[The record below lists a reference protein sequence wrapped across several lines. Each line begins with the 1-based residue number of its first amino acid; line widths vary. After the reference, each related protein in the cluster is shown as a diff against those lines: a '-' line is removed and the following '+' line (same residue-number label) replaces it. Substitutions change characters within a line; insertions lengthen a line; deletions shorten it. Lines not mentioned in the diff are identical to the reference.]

1 MTDHTG
7 LAGLE
12 KDELYAM
19 AREFEGLRA
28 EILGS
33 YTSRS
38 LPDLTSA
45 SHHLTTLTSL
55 VKDVSDAVLFRA
67 ADTDP
72 GLDFGPVIL
81 AYTSAADP
89 AGHALAS
96 YTEAFAQLGFLRR
109 YEEGRPTPDLQD
121 ARRAAF
127 AVSQDGLDNAV
138 GKLEETVDSLRRS
151 SDRIDGTPPRVLAA
165 LSRSSLPANSIYR
178 VTAKAAASSPI
189 RLAFA
194 PEPRHAR

>member
-1 MTDHTG
+1 
-7 LAGLE
+7 
-12 KDELYAM
+12 M

-33 YTSRS
+33 YTARS

-45 SHHLTTLTSL
+45 SHHLTTLTNL

-67 ADTDP
+67 TDTDP

-81 AYTSAADP
+81 AYAEAAEP

-109 YEEGRPTPDLQD
+109 FQESPPTPDLQD

-127 AVSQDGLDNAV
+127 GVSQDGLDVAV
-138 GKLEETVDSLRRS
+138 DRLQETFVSLRRS
-151 SDRIDGTPPRVLAA
+151 SDRIDGTPPRMLAA
-165 LSRSSLPANSIYR
+165 LSRSSVPANSIYR
-178 VTAKAAASSPI
+178 IPATAPAPQPT
-189 RLAFA
+189 RLAFT